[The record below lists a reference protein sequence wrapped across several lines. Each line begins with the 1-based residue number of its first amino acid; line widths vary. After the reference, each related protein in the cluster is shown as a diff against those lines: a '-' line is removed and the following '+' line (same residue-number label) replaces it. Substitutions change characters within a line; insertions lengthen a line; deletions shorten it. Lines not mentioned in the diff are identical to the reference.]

1 MLAMAGRTITHFSTW
16 CIRKYAVFCHL
27 ELKKNKEHNSV
38 RYYTK
43 KASKQLPGAMGEQ

>member
-1 MLAMAGRTITHFSTW
+1 MVYKEICGVLSSGI
-16 CIRKYAVFCHL
+16 
-27 ELKKNKEHNSV
+27 KKNKEHNSV